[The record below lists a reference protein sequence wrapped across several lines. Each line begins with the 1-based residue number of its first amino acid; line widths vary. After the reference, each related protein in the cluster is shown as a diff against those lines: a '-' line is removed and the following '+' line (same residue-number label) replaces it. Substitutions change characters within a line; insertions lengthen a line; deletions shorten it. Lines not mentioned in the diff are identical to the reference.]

1 MPAATNFE
9 WEPIVGRT
17 PSQPYTGP
25 LYDHTKGKNGKGQY
39 MFTEA
44 GGNFAKH
51 AMLDTPQMR
60 MHKIRFAYSMYGAT
74 MGSLHFDVILP
85 SGLVLTDFAP
95 PVKGN
100 QGIDWKVMTISLAR
114 LTARRP
120 PAAPPPAVPPPF
132 CLLAPR
138 RALVSRR
145 SIVPRLGCVFGR
157 ARTSRGGAWLRPIA

>member
-120 PAAPPPAVPPPF
+120 PAAPPPAAPPPS
-132 CLLAPR
+132 ASSR
-138 RALVSRR
+138 HGAL
-145 SIVPRLGCVFGR
+145 
-157 ARTSRGGAWLRPIA
+157 W